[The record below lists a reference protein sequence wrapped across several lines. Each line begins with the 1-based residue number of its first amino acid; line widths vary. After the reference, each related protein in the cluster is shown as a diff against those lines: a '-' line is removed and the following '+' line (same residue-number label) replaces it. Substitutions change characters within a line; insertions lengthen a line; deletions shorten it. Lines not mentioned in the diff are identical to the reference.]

1 MLFSSKR
8 NKKADEVVNKSTDV
22 KAKKS
27 KKKIVWIL
35 IAVVIIAAAFLYW
48 WFFINASDG
57 SCDIA
62 WGMGAK
68 DVSVEFIR
76 DMDASQIGDSAIYE
90 MNRVPGMIRAD
101 TMVKLSYTENDEL
114 YQVQMMTGIGDYSG
128 ADLQKKIMKY
138 LKKHFGEDFKE
149 VQVNE
154 DLTYKVWRTDN
165 VVVAYSNGSS
175 IFFYNPNAEHEV
187 VEANNIKYEIV
198 SPEEQTEE

>member
-1 MLFSSKR
+1 MLFSSK
-8 NKKADEVVNKSTDV
+8 
-22 KAKKS
+22 AKMKTF
-27 KKKIVWIL
+27 
-35 IAVVIIAAAFLYW
+35 VVIAIIVLILAALLGW
-48 WFFINASDG
+48 WFFMNASDG

-62 WGMGAK
+62 WGMGEEA
-68 DVSVEFIR
+68 VAMEFVR
-76 DMDASQIGDSAIYE
+76 DLNASQIGDSAIFE
-90 MNRVPGMIRAD
+90 MNYVPGMIKAD
-101 TMVKLSYTENDEL
+101 TMVKLSYTDNGEL

-154 DLTYKVWRTDN
+154 DLRYKVWETDN

-198 SPEEQTEE
+198 SSEEPTVE